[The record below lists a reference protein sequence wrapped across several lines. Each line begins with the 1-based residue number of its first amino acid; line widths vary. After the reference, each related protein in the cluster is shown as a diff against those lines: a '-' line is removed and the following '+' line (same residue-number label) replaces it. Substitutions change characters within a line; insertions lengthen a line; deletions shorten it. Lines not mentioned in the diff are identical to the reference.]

1 MMRRMKLRN
10 ALLPALVLAATVLSA
25 CAPVAL
31 TAAAGATTTKA
42 AAEERGL
49 GGSAKDAGTRIAVN
63 DLWFKHDAEMYRR
76 VGLQV
81 YDGRLLLTGIVP
93 SEDMRD
99 AAVKLAWQPENVTDV
114 INEIKVDNTRGLDTY
129 AVDTWVSTQVKTK
142 LIFDKS
148 VSSINYRVRTVDGT
162 VYLLGVAQSQVE
174 LDRVFEIVR
183 NQTNVDQ
190 VVSHVLLKDD
200 PRREAS

>member
-1 MMRRMKLRN
+1 MMCRMKLRN

-49 GGSAKDAGTRIAVN
+49 GGSARDAGTRIAVN
-63 DLWFKHDAEMYRR
+63 DLWFKHNAEMYRR
-76 VGLQV
+76 VGLQI

-99 AAVKLAWQPENVTDV
+99 AAVKLAVSPSDTVVAKLDAHLFLASQPIDQ
-114 INEIKVDNTRGLDTY
+114 
-129 AVDTWVSTQVKTK
+129 AV
-142 LIFDKS
+142 
-148 VSSINYRVRTVDGT
+148 
-162 VYLLGVAQSQVE
+162 LGEE
-174 LDRVFEIVR
+174 LDLTVGWKAAKGLGISVGGA
-183 NQTNVDQ
+183 
-190 VVSHVLLKDD
+190 VLARPSAELDAWSFVQFD
-200 PRREAS
+200 AHL

>member
-1 MMRRMKLRN
+1 M
-10 ALLPALVLAATVLSA
+10 AS
-25 CAPVAL
+25 
-31 TAAAGATTTKA
+31 AAAP
-42 AAEERGL
+42 
-49 GGSAKDAGTRIAVN
+49 GTPAPGIAVN

-76 VGLQV
+76 VGLQI

-99 AAVKLAWQPENVTDV
+99 AAVKLAWQPESVTDV
-114 INEIKVDNTRGLDTY
+114 INEIKVDKTRGLNTY

-142 LIFDKS
+142 LILDRG
-148 VSSINYRVRTVDGT
+148 VSSINYRVRTVDST